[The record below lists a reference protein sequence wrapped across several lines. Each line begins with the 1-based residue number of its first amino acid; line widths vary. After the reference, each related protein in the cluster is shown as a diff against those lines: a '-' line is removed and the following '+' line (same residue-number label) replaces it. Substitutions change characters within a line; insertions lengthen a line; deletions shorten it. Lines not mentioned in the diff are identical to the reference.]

1 MATRPAFGRI
11 FRHLNPILPEL
22 PKGRSREISR
32 PDTVKNGAFPGKKEH
47 SPPVKEPGWRSK
59 LQPADYCSY
68 VDTAVPGPEQL
79 EYATQF
85 FAKSRHS
92 PIHLWTTNLFRKIPE
107 SNTPEVVFMGR
118 SNVGKSS
125 VINMLVG
132 DNICYTSAT
141 PGRTQTM
148 NAFAVGG
155 KKGGES
161 KINIIDSPG
170 YGKASRPEWG
180 QELMKYLSK
189 RKQYVGAH
197 SLSIGV
203 ISDPRHFNR
212 LRRVFLIIESKA
224 GVKTSDK
231 EVLSILREFTV
242 PHQIIVSKADGFLTG
257 GRTGNHKS
265 YSSARLKR
273 FRDVVQQIRKEVTPR
288 TRDDGIPPL
297 GDIMACSTKIRI
309 GEGHHKIPLGIDALQ
324 WAIIQAAGYGH
335 QPSQDALSLQQG
347 VVGVEEGKGGEER
360 AGAKG

>member
-1 MATRPAFGRI
+1 MFAMFNIVMLGMLAQ
-11 FRHLNPILPEL
+11 ILPL
-22 PKGRSREISR
+22 ADGVDSVNPRIRH
-32 PDTVKNGAFPGKKEH
+32 VH
-47 SPPVKEPGWRSK
+47 SPYVVRQHFQTPVKPYTPRATQRK
-59 LQPADYCSY
+59 HQ
-68 VDTAVPGPEQL
+68 VPGPEQL
-79 EYATQF
+79 EYATHF

-107 SNTPEVVFMGR
+107 SDTPEVVFMGR

-132 DNICYTSAT
+132 DNICFTSAT

-155 KKGGES
+155 RKGGES

-180 QELMKYLSK
+180 HELMKYLSK
-189 RKQYVGAH
+189 RKQ
-197 SLSIGV
+197 
-203 ISDPRHFNR
+203 

-242 PHQIIVSKADGFLTG
+242 PHQIIVSKADGFLTA
-257 GRTGNHKS
+257 GRTDHKG
-265 YSSARLKR
+265 YSSSKIKR
-273 FRDVVQQIRKEVTPR
+273 FRDVVRQIRKEVTPI

-297 GDIMACSTKIRI
+297 GDILACSTKIRV

-324 WAIIQAAGYGH
+324 WAIIQAAGLDH
-335 QPSQDALSLQQG
+335 LPSQASISLPKQSL
-347 VVGVEEGKGGEER
+347 EAEGDKGGEGS
-360 AGAKG
+360 AGGVKG